1 MQPIILSRRLLQ
13 PVIGAVVI
21 ISACVFFPACGR
33 FGDKGNTKQGLRI
46 VSVSKQLTEIIFAV
60 GGDSAL
66 VGVDISS
73 TWPEGAKKITAVG
86 YHRALN
92 PEGIISLNPT
102 VVWNDGNW
110 GPQATIEQLKKVGI
124 PLRQFDGGS
133 TIDSTKQ
140 LIRQIA
146 AEFHNSRAG
155 DSICDQL
162 DKDMARADSLRKTYR
177 DTPRVMIIHFG
188 QAANQY
194 FVLNHRGTQQQMLEW
209 AGAVNVADT
218 AQKWKN
224 LSAEIIAKEQP
235 DVILATDYGF
245 DLQGSI
251 EKFKRLPGVALSPAA
266 KNNRIYRIEEHDLV
280 YLGPRTGQNVYN
292 LIRLIHQ
299 PGSK

>member
-1 MQPIILSRRLLQ
+1 MKKILFPRPLLLLTA
-13 PVIGAVVI
+13 GLLLLLAGLL
-21 ISACVFFPACGR
+21 SACGR
-33 FGDKGNTKQGLRI
+33 FGDKGNEKKGLRI

-60 GGDSAL
+60 GGDTAL

-73 TWPEGAKKITAVG
+73 TWPPAAKKITAVG

-102 VVWNDGNW
+102 AVWNDGNW
-110 GPQATIEQLKKVGI
+110 GPPATIEQLKKVGV
-124 PLRQFDGGS
+124 PLRQFDGGA
-133 TIDSTKQ
+133 TIDSTKA

-146 AEFHNSRAG
+146 AEFHNPKAG
-155 DSICDQL
+155 DSVCDQL
-162 DKDMARADSLRKTYR
+162 DKDMVRADSLRKTFT

-235 DVILATDYGF
+235 DVILATDYGY
-245 DLQGSI
+245 DLQGSV
-251 EKFKRLPGVALSPAA
+251 EKFRQLPGVALSPAA
-266 KNNRIYRIEEHDLV
+266 KNGRIYRIEEHDLV

-299 PGSK
+299 PSAKH

>member
-1 MQPIILSRRLLQ
+1 MQRIILFWRPLL
-13 PVIGAVVI
+13 PVIGAVV
-21 ISACVFFPACGR
+21 FFSACGR
-33 FGDKGNTKQGLRI
+33 FGDKGNNRQGLRI

-60 GGDSAL
+60 GGDTAL

-73 TWPEGAKKITAVG
+73 TWPPAAKKITAVG

-110 GPQATIEQLKKVGI
+110 GPPATIEQLKKVGI
-124 PLRQFDGGS
+124 PLRTFDGGS

-146 AEFHNSRAG
+146 AEFHNSHAG

-162 DKDMARADSLRKTYR
+162 DKDMTRADSLRKTYR
-177 DTPRVMIIHFG
+177 DTPRVMIINFG

-209 AGAVNVADT
+209 AGAINVADT

-224 LSAEIIAKEQP
+224 LSAEVIAKEQP

-251 EKFKRLPGVALSPAA
+251 GKFKQLPGVALSPAA
-266 KNNRIYRIEEHDLV
+266 RNNRIYRIEEHDLV

-292 LIRLIHQ
+292 LIRLIHRPAAKQ
-299 PGSK
+299 